1 MCFFDQIVHECG
13 DYKWGC
19 FRQHC
24 AKEYRTGE
32 TCGMKLV
39 MASYPV
45 AGNCKICDKIS
56 TKWNRRNKEVDR
68 IKRWEREGGKSR
80 KASIEAA
87 YDNIKQLDGEIS
99 ALQRQK
105 EERQYRLN

>member
-1 MCFFDQIVHECG
+1 MCFFDQYVHQCG
-13 DYKWGC
+13 DYKWGS

-39 MASYPV
+39 MLSYQQP
-45 AGNCKICDKIS
+45 GNCKICDKIN
-56 TKWNRRNKEVDR
+56 TKWNRRIKEVER
-68 IKRWEREGGKSR
+68 IKRWEHEGGKSR

-87 YDNIKQLDGEIS
+87 HDNISQLDREINS
-99 ALQRQK
+99 LQKQRQ
-105 EERQYRLN
+105 ERQYRLN